1 MTPLNPKNGLP
12 PAQGLYHPEHE
23 HDACGIGFVASIPGH
38 KSHDIIDKGIQVL
51 LNLAHRGA
59 CGCDPET
66 GDGAGVLIQIPHK
79 FFVRECEKVGFTL
92 PDAGTYGAGMTFL
105 PVEKHPR
112 LQCEGIL
119 ERIVREEGLAVLGWR
134 DTPVYASAIGRV
146 ARASQPYIQ
155 QIFVGCAS
163 GMDEDA
169 FERKLYFVRKRAEN
183 EVRESGIED
192 AETFYIPSLSC
203 RTIVYKGLLLATQIT
218 NFYRELSDPDV
229 MSALCLVHQRF
240 STNTFPSWQRA
251 HPYRY
256 VAHNGEI
263 NTLRGNVNWMHARQ
277 SLLKSPLF
285 GDDLKT
291 LFPIIAPDG
300 SDSANFDN
308 VVEFLLQAGRG
319 IPHVMAMLIPEA
331 WAGNPHM
338 KPEKR
343 AFYEYHASLMEPWD
357 GPAAIAFTDGRVIG
371 ATLDRNGL
379 RPGRYVVT
387 QDDLVVM
394 ASEAGVLDIAPE
406 QVKQK
411 GRLQPGKMFLVDT
424 VEGRIIS
431 DKEIKQTLASRQ
443 PYAEWLKDNQIN
455 IDQLPEPSRMHFP
468 DGETLLRRQRAF
480 GYSDEDLRMILA
492 PMASKGEEPIGS
504 MGTDTPLACLS
515 DKPQSLFNY
524 FKQLFAQVTNP
535 PIDPIREEMVMS
547 LISYIGSERNILD
560 ETPEHCHMLKLAHP
574 LLTNR
579 ELEKLRRVS
588 NRDLLATT
596 LPALFR
602 VGEGENGLKQALD
615 ELCRRA
621 SQAVRAGY
629 SLLILSDRGVDKDY
643 APIPCL
649 LALAGVHNLLVREE
663 TRTQVALIT
672 ESGEPLEVMHFA
684 LLSGYGAS
692 AINPYLA
699 LESVE
704 DLAWHGELGDG
715 VTADA
720 AVRHFIKAVKKGLL
734 KTFSK
739 MGISTLQSYQGAQVF
754 EAIGLNKGLIET
766 YFSGT
771 TSRLE
776 GIGLDVLAREAQM
789 KHDFAFRPLTEFETE
804 LSVGGNYHQRVNG
817 EYHLLN
823 PLTISKLQQAVRT
836 ESFTTFQEYTDLI
849 DRQSSS
855 LCTLRG
861 LMKLKK
867 SEKPV
872 PIEEVEPAKE
882 IVKRFTTG
890 AMSFGSISK
899 EAHETLAIAMNR
911 IGGKSNTGEGG
922 EDEERFRPDA
932 RGDLRRSA
940 VKQVASA
947 RFGVTANYLVNAD
960 ELQIKMAQGAK
971 PGEGGQLPG
980 HKVDEVIARIRH
992 SIPGVGLISP
1002 PPHHDIYSI
1011 EDLAQLIYDLKNVNP
1026 QARIAV
1032 KLVAEVGV
1040 GTVAAGVAKAHADV
1054 VLISGDSG
1062 GTGASPLSSIKH
1074 AGIPWELGLAETQ
1087 QVLLLNDLRGRIR
1100 VQTDGKLQTG
1110 RDVVI
1115 AALLG
1120 AEEFGFATTPLI
1132 AMGCVMMRKCH
1143 LNTCSVGIATQ
1154 DPVLRKQFQGQPEHV
1169 INFFFFLAEQ
1179 VRQYMAE
1186 LGFRTVDEM
1195 VGRVDMLDVEPA
1207 VSHWKDHWK
1216 ARGLDYSAILYNP
1229 PVPSRV
1235 ARRCVQAQD
1244 HGLGQA
1250 LDHKILEE
1258 AQAALETLTPVE
1270 VRLPVSNIHR
1280 TIGTL
1285 LSGEIARRY
1294 GSVGL
1299 PDDTM
1304 RLQLTGS
1311 AGQSLGAFLAKGVT
1325 LTLEGEANDYV
1336 GKGLS
1341 GGRIVVYPPRG
1352 SRFAPE
1358 ENTLIGNVA
1367 LYGATSGEAFFNGV
1381 AGERFAVRNSGATA
1395 VVEGVGDHGCEYMT
1409 NGLVAVLGS
1418 CGRNFAAGMSGGV
1431 AYVFD
1436 EQGDFTEKRCNLES
1450 VDLEP
1455 VIDDADAK
1463 ILGDLISR
1471 HLELTQ
1477 SPRARWILEN
1487 WQDVQPRFIKIF
1499 PHEYKRVLGVGRS
1512 QSAYIPYGS
1521 VSILD
1526 PAILESD
1533 TTPRG
1538 LVVNG

>member
-1 MTPLNPKNGLP
+1 
-12 PAQGLYHPEHE
+12 
-23 HDACGIGFVASIPGH
+23 
-38 KSHDIIDKGIQVL
+38 
-51 LNLAHRGA
+51 
-59 CGCDPET
+59 
-66 GDGAGVLIQIPHK
+66 
-79 FFVRECEKVGFTL
+79 
-92 PDAGTYGAGMTFL
+92 
-105 PVEKHPR
+105 
-112 LQCEGIL
+112 
-119 ERIVREEGLAVLGWR
+119 
-134 DTPVYASAIGRV
+134 
-146 ARASQPYIQ
+146 
-155 QIFVGCAS
+155 
-163 GMDEDA
+163 
-169 FERKLYFVRKRAEN
+169 
-183 EVRESGIED
+183 
-192 AETFYIPSLSC
+192 
-203 RTIVYKGLLLATQIT
+203 
-218 NFYRELSDPDV
+218 
-229 MSALCLVHQRF
+229 
-240 STNTFPSWQRA
+240 
-251 HPYRY
+251 
-256 VAHNGEI
+256 
-263 NTLRGNVNWMHARQ
+263 
-277 SLLKSPLF
+277 
-285 GDDLKT
+285 
-291 LFPIIAPDG
+291 
-300 SDSANFDN
+300 
-308 VVEFLLQAGRG
+308 
-319 IPHVMAMLIPEA
+319 MAMLIPEA
-331 WAGNPHM
+331 WSGNPHM

-343 AFYEYHASLMEPWD
+343 AFYEYHACLMEPWD

-387 QDDLVVM
+387 HDDLVVM

-406 QVKQK
+406 QVKSK

-424 VEGRIIS
+424 VEGRIVS
-431 DKEIKQTLASRQ
+431 DKEIKQKLASRQ
-443 PYAEWLKDNQIN
+443 PYAQWVKENQIT
-455 IDQLPEPSRMHFP
+455 IDQLPEPSRMHYP
-468 DGETLLRRQRAF
+468 DADTLLRRQRAF

-547 LISYIGSERNILD
+547 LISYIGSEGNIL
-560 ETPEHCHMLKLAHP
+560 EEVPENCHMLKLAHP
-574 LLTNR
+574 LLSNR

-602 VGEGENGLKQALD
+602 AKDGEEGLKRALD
-615 ELCRRA
+615 ELCQRA
-621 SQAVRAGY
+621 SLAVKAGY

-649 LALAGVHNLLVREE
+649 LALAAVHNLLVREE

-672 ESGEPLEVMHFA
+672 ESGEPREVMHFA

-704 DLAWHGELGDG
+704 NLVWRGELGDG
-715 VTADA
+715 ITPEF
-720 AVRHFIKAVKKGLL
+720 AVKHFMKAIKKGLL

-754 EAIGLNKGLIET
+754 EAIGLNKELIDA
-766 YFSGT
+766 YFTGT
-771 TSRLE
+771 TSRLD
-776 GIGLDVLAREAQM
+776 GVGLGVLATEAQM
-789 KHDFAFRPLTEFETE
+789 KHEYAFRPLTEFETE
-804 LSVGGNYHQRVNG
+804 LTVGGSYHQRVNG

-823 PLTISKLQQAVRT
+823 PQTISKLQQAVRQD
-836 ESFTTFQEYTDLI
+836 SFKTFQEYSDLI
-849 DRQSSS
+849 DKQNAN

-861 LMKLKK
+861 LMKFKK
-867 SEKPV
+867 SETPV
-872 PIEEVEPAKE
+872 PLEEVEPAKE

-922 EDEERFRPDA
+922 EDEARFKPD
-932 RGDLRRSA
+932 RNGDLRRSA

-980 HKVDEVIARIRH
+980 HKVDEVIARLRH
-992 SIPGVGLISP
+992 SVPGVGLISP

-1054 VLISGDSG
+1054 VLISGDTG

-1110 RDVVI
+1110 RDVAI

-1132 AMGCVMMRKCH
+1132 AMGCIMMRKCH

-1154 DPVLRKQFQGQPEHV
+1154 DPELRKQFQGQPEHV
-1169 INFFFFLAEQ
+1169 INFFFFIAEQ
-1179 VRQYMAE
+1179 LRQHMAE

-1207 VSHWKDHWK
+1207 VDFWKDHWK
-1216 ARGLDYSAILYNP
+1216 ARGLDFSAILYNP

-1235 ARRCVQAQD
+1235 ARRRIQAQD
-1244 HGLGQA
+1244 HGLEQA
-1250 LDHKILEE
+1250 LDHKILGQVHE
-1258 AQAALETLTPVE
+1258 ALENLSPIE
-1270 VRLPVSNIHR
+1270 VNLPVRNIHR
-1280 TIGTL
+1280 SVGSM

-1294 GSVGL
+1294 GSAGL
-1299 PDDTM
+1299 PDDTV
-1304 RLQLTGS
+1304 RIQLSGS

-1325 LTLEGEANDYV
+1325 LTLEGDANDYV

-1341 GGRIVVYPPRG
+1341 GGRIVVYPPRASG
-1352 SRFAPE
+1352 FAAE
-1358 ENTLIGNVA
+1358 ENILIGNVA

-1409 NGLVAVLGS
+1409 NGVVLVLGA
-1418 CGRNFAAGMSGGV
+1418 CGRNFAAGMSGGI

-1436 EQGDFTEKRCNLES
+1436 ERSDFAENRCNLDG

-1455 VIDDADAK
+1455 LLDDQDVQ
-1463 ILGDLISR
+1463 IVRDLVAR
-1471 HLELTQ
+1471 HIELTG
-1477 SPRARWILEN
+1477 SRRGKWILEN
-1487 WQDVQPRFIKIF
+1487 WQEMASRFIKVF
-1499 PHEYKRVLGVGRS
+1499 PHEFKRVLGVGRS
-1512 QSAYIPYGS
+1512 EQAYVPRRPVS
-1521 VSILD
+1521 VLAHAD
-1526 PAILESD
+1526 GMQTRQPQPGQVQD
-1533 TTPRG
+1533 G
-1538 LVVNG
+1538 LQQNVQVLHG

>member
-1 MTPLNPKNGLP
+1 MTRLRTINGLP
-12 PAQGLYHPEHE
+12 PAQGLYDPAHE
-23 HDACGIGFVASIPGH
+23 HDACGIGFVASIRGY
-38 KSHDIIDKGIQVL
+38 KSHDIIRKGIQVL

-66 GDGAGVLIQIPHK
+66 GDGAGVLIQIPHQ
-79 FFVRECEKVGFTL
+79 FFARECAKLGFEL
-92 PDAGTYGAGMTFL
+92 PEPGTYGVGMTFL
-105 PVEKHPR
+105 PVEKHQR

-119 ERIVREEGLAVLGWR
+119 ERIIREEGLRVLGWR
-134 DTPVYASAIGRV
+134 DTPTYASAIGRV

-155 QIFVGCAS
+155 QIFAGGGS
-163 GMDEDA
+163 GMDETTL
-169 FERKLYFVRKRAEN
+169 ERKLYVVRKRAET
-183 EVRESGIED
+183 EVKESGVQD

-203 RTIVYKGLLLATQIT
+203 RTIVYKGLLLAPQIT
-218 NFYRELSDPDV
+218 NFYHELSDPDV
-229 MSALCLVHQRF
+229 ASALCLVHQRF

-263 NTLRGNVNWMHARQ
+263 NTLKGNVAWMQARQ
-277 SLLKSPLF
+277 SLLQSPLF
-285 GDDLKT
+285 GDDLKK
-291 LFPIIAPDG
+291 LYPIIAPDG

-308 VVEFLLQAGRG
+308 AVELLVQAGRS

-338 KPEKR
+338 NPEKR
-343 AFYEYHASLMEPWD
+343 AFYEYHACMMEPWD

-387 QDDLVVM
+387 HDDLIVM
-394 ASEAGVLDIAPE
+394 ASEAGVLDLEPE
-406 QVKQK
+406 QVKMK

-424 VEGRIIS
+424 IEGRIVS
-431 DKEIKQTLASRQ
+431 DREIKRRLASQQ
-443 PYAEWLKDNQIN
+443 PYGQWLRDNQIT
-455 IDQLPEPSRMHFP
+455 IDQLPEPSRMHNADP
-468 DGETLLRRQRAF
+468 ETLLRRQRAF

-492 PMASKGEEPIGS
+492 PMASAGGEPVGS

-515 DKPQSLFNY
+515 DRPQSLFNY

-547 LISYIGSERNILD
+547 LISYIGSERNIL
-560 ETPEHCHMLKLAHP
+560 EEAPENCHMLKLAHP

-588 NRDLLATT
+588 YRDLLAIT

-602 VGEGENGLKQALD
+602 ASEGEAGLKRALD
-615 ELCRRA
+615 ELCQRA
-621 SQAVRAGY
+621 SLAVKAGY
-629 SLLILSDRGVDKDY
+629 TLLILSDRGVDKDY
-643 APIPCL
+643 APISSL
-649 LALAGVHNLLVREE
+649 LALAAVHNLLVKEQ

-672 ESGEPLEVMHFA
+672 ESGEPREVMHLA

-699 LESVE
+699 LETVE
-704 DLAWHGELGDG
+704 NQAWRGELGDG
-715 VTADA
+715 VTPEL
-720 AVRHFIKAVKKGLL
+720 AVKRFIKSINKGLL
-734 KTFSK
+734 KTFAK

-754 EAIGLNKGLIET
+754 EAIGLNKELVDT

-776 GIGLDVLAREAQM
+776 GIGLEVLAREAQL
-789 KHDFAFRPLTEFETE
+789 KHEYAFRNLTESETE
-804 LSVGGNYHQRVNG
+804 LSVGGNYHQRVGG

-823 PLTISKLQQAVRT
+823 PSTISKLQQAVRQ
-836 ESFTTFQEYTDLI
+836 ESFKTFQEYTDLI
-849 DRQSSS
+849 DHQNSN

-867 SEKPV
+867 SDQPV
-872 PIEEVEPAKE
+872 PIGEVEPAKE
-882 IVKRFTTG
+882 IVKRFNSG

-922 EDEERFRPDA
+922 EDEARFKPDSA
-932 RGDLRRSA
+932 GDSRRSA

-947 RFGVTANYLVNAD
+947 RFGVTTNYLVNAD

-980 HKVDEVIARIRH
+980 HKVDEVIARLRH

-1026 QARIAV
+1026 EARIAV

-1087 QVLLLNDLRGRIR
+1087 QVLLLNDLRSRIR

-1115 AALLG
+1115 ATLLG

-1132 AMGCVMMRKCH
+1132 AMGCIMMRKCH

-1169 INFFFFLAEQ
+1169 INFFFFIAEQ
-1179 VRQYMAE
+1179 VRQYMAQ
-1186 LGFRTVDEM
+1186 LGFRSMDEM
-1195 VGRVDMLDVEPA
+1195 IGRVDMLDVELA
-1207 VSHWKDHWK
+1207 VDHWK
-1216 ARGLDYSAILYNP
+1216 ARGLDFSAILYDP

-1235 ARRCVQAQD
+1235 ARRCVHEQD
-1244 HGLGQA
+1244 HGLQQV
-1250 LDHKILEE
+1250 LDHSLIGLARNAIED
-1258 AQAALETLTPVE
+1258 LTPVE
-1270 VRLPVSNIHR
+1270 IKVPVRNVYRSV
-1280 TIGTL
+1280 GTM
-1285 LSGEIARRY
+1285 LSGEIARHH
-1294 GSVGL
+1294 GSAGL
-1299 PDDTM
+1299 PDDTI
-1304 RLQLTGS
+1304 RIQLEGS
-1311 AGQSLGAFLAKGVT
+1311 AGQSLGAFLARGVT
-1325 LTLEGEANDYV
+1325 LTLEGDANDYL

-1341 GGRIVVYPPRG
+1341 GGRLVVYPSKR
-1352 SRFAPE
+1352 STFAPE
-1358 ENTLIGNVA
+1358 ENILIGNVA
-1367 LYGATSGEAFFNGV
+1367 LYGATSGEAFFNGI

-1409 NGLVAVLGS
+1409 NGLVLVLGP

-1436 EQGDFTEKRCNLES
+1436 ERLDFTEKRCNLES

-1455 VIDDADAK
+1455 ILESQDAQ
-1463 ILGDLISR
+1463 IVRDLVTR
-1471 HLELTQ
+1471 HLELTG
-1477 SPRARWILEN
+1477 SRRAKWVLEN
-1487 WQDVQPRFIKIF
+1487 WAEVLLRFIKVF
-1499 PHEYKRVLGVGRS
+1499 PHEFKRVLGVSRTR
-1512 QSAYIPYGS
+1512 QPYVPGQPLA
-1521 VSILD
+1521 VLAQAEGD
-1526 PAILESD
+1526 ETGQAQKE
-1533 TTPRG
+1533 
-1538 LVVNG
+1538 LVQHG

>member
-1 MTPLNPKNGLP
+1 MTPPNPTNGLP
-12 PAQGLYHPEHE
+12 PAQGLYNPAHE
-23 HDACGIGFVASIPGH
+23 HDACGIGFVASIKGE
-38 KSHDIIDKGIQVL
+38 KSHDIIAKGIQVL

-79 FFVRECEKVGFTL
+79 FFARECEKLGFTL
-92 PDAGTYGAGMTFL
+92 PQPGTYAVGMTFL

-112 LQCEGIL
+112 LQSEGIL
-119 ERIVREEGLAVLGWR
+119 ERIVKEEGLTLLGWR

-155 QIFVGCAS
+155 QVFVRCAP
-163 GMDEDA
+163 GMDEDT
-169 FERKLYFVRKRAEN
+169 FERKLYVVRKRAEN
-183 EVRESGIED
+183 EVRESGVEN
-192 AETFYIPSLSC
+192 AEMFYIPSFSC
-203 RTIVYKGLLLATQIT
+203 RTIVYKGLLLANQIA
-218 NFYRELSDPDV
+218 NFYRELADPDTE
-229 MSALCLVHQRF
+229 SALCLVHQRF
-240 STNTFPSWQRA
+240 STNTFPSWERA

-256 VAHNGEI
+256 IAHNGEI

-277 SLLKSPLF
+277 SLLSSPLF
-285 GDDLKT
+285 SDDLKK
-291 LFPIIAPDG
+291 LYPIIAPNG

-308 VVEFLLQAGRG
+308 AVELLYQAGRSL
-319 IPHVMAMLIPEA
+319 PHVMAMLIPEA

-338 KPEKR
+338 KAEKR
-343 AFYEYHASLMEPWD
+343 AFYEYHACMMEPWD

-387 QDDLVVM
+387 HDGLVVM
-394 ASEAGVLDIAPE
+394 ASEAGVLDVPTE
-406 QVKQK
+406 QVKSK

-424 VEGRIIS
+424 VGGRIVS
-431 DKEIKQTLASRQ
+431 DKEIKEKLASQR
-443 PYAEWLKDNQIN
+443 PYAEWVAENQIT
-455 IDQLPEPSRMHFP
+455 IDQLPEPTRMHHP
-468 DGETLLRRQRAF
+468 DAETLLRRQRAF
-480 GYSDEDLRMILA
+480 GYSDEDLRMILS
-492 PMASKGEEPIGS
+492 PMAIKGEEPVGS

-547 LISYIGSERNILD
+547 LISYIGSERNIL
-560 ETPEHCHMLKLAHP
+560 EEAPENCHMLKLAHP

-579 ELEKLRRVS
+579 DLEKLRRVS

-596 LPALFR
+596 LSTLFR
-602 VGEGENGLKQALD
+602 ASEGEAGLKRALD
-615 ELCRRA
+615 ELCQRA
-621 SQAVRAGY
+621 SLAVRAGY

-649 LALAGVHNLLVREE
+649 LALAAVHNLLVREE
-663 TRTQVALIT
+663 TRTQIALIT
-672 ESGEPLEVMHFA
+672 ESGEPREVMHFA

-704 DLAWHGELGDG
+704 NLAWRGELGD
-715 VTADA
+715 VTPEI
-720 AVRHFIKAVKKGLL
+720 AVKHFLKAMKKGLL

-754 EAIGLNKGLIET
+754 EAIGLNKELVDA

-776 GIGLDVLAREAQM
+776 GVGLSVLAAEARI
-789 KHDFAFRPLTEFETE
+789 KHEYAFRPLSDFETE

-823 PLTISKLQQAVRT
+823 PQTISKLQHAVRQ
-836 ESFTTFQEYTDLI
+836 ESSKTFQEYTDLV
-849 DRQSSS
+849 DKQSAN

-867 SEKPV
+867 SDSPV
-872 PIEEVEPAKE
+872 PLEEVEPAKE

-911 IGGKSNTGEGG
+911 IGGKSNTGKGG
-922 EDEERFRPDA
+922 EDEERFKPDPN
-932 RGDLRRSA
+932 GDLRRSA

-980 HKVDEVIARIRH
+980 HKVDEVIARLRH

-1074 AGIPWELGLAETQ
+1074 AGIPWEVGLAETQ
-1087 QVLLLNDLRGRIR
+1087 QVLLLNDLRSRIR

-1110 RDVVI
+1110 RDVAI

-1169 INFFFFLAEQ
+1169 INFFFFVAEQ
-1179 VRQYMAE
+1179 VRQYMAQ
-1186 LGFRTVDEM
+1186 LGFRKLDEM

-1207 VSHWKDHWK
+1207 VNHWK
-1216 ARGLDYSAILYNP
+1216 AQGLDLSAILYNP
-1229 PVPSRV
+1229 PIPSRV
-1235 ARRCVQAQD
+1235 ARRCIQSQD
-1244 HGLGQA
+1244 HGLNQA
-1250 LDHKILEE
+1250 LDHQLVEHSLDALLTLSPLEI
-1258 AQAALETLTPVE
+1258 
-1270 VRLPVSNIHR
+1270 RLPVRNVHR
-1280 TIGTL
+1280 SVGTM
-1285 LSGEIARRY
+1285 LSGDVARRY
-1294 GSVGL
+1294 GSAGL
-1299 PDDTM
+1299 PDDT
-1304 RLQLTGS
+1304 LKIHLEGS
-1311 AGQSLGAFLAKGVT
+1311 AGQSLGAFLSKGIT
-1325 LTLEGEANDYV
+1325 ITLEGEANDCV

-1341 GGRIVVYPPRG
+1341 GGRIIVYPPKT
-1352 SRFAPE
+1352 STFAPE
-1358 ENTLIGNVA
+1358 ENIIIGNVA

-1381 AGERFAVRNSGATA
+1381 AGERFAVRNSGSTA

-1409 NGLVAVLGS
+1409 NGLVVVLGA
-1418 CGRNFAAGMSGGV
+1418 CGRNFAAGMSGGI

-1436 EQGDFTEKRCNLES
+1436 QRGDFAEKRCNLES

-1455 VIDDADAK
+1455 LIEPE
-1463 ILGDLISR
+1463 DLRTVRDLVSR
-1471 HLELTQ
+1471 HLSLTQ
-1477 SPRARWILEN
+1477 SPRAKWILDN
-1487 WQDVQPRFIKIF
+1487 WQETVSHFIKVF
-1499 PHEYKRVLGVGRS
+1499 PHEFKRVLGVARS
-1512 QSAYIPYGS
+1512 EHAYIPGEP
-1521 VSILD
+1521 I
-1526 PAILESD
+1526 PALAAAEQVQH
-1533 TTPRG
+1533 G
-1538 LVVNG
+1538 

>member
-1 MTPLNPKNGLP
+1 MTTPLNPKNGLP
-12 PAQGLYHPEHE
+12 FAQGLYDPANE

-38 KSHDIIDKGIQVL
+38 KSHDIIRKGIQVL

-79 FFVRECEKVGFTL
+79 FFARECEKSGFTL
-92 PDAGTYGAGMTFL
+92 PKAGTYGVGMTFL

-119 ERIVREEGLAVLGWR
+119 ERIVREEGLTLLGWR

-155 QIFVGCAS
+155 QIFVRCAP

-169 FERKLYFVRKRAEN
+169 FERKLYVVRKRAEN
-183 EVRESGIED
+183 EIRESGVED
-192 AETFYIPSLSC
+192 AEMFYIPSLSC
-203 RTIVYKGLLLATQIT
+203 RTIVYKGLLLASQIT
-218 NFYRELSDPDV
+218 NFYRELADPDV
-229 MSALCLVHQRF
+229 VSALCLVHQRF

-263 NTLRGNVNWMHARQ
+263 NTLRGNVNWMQARQ
-277 SLLKSPLF
+277 SLLESPLF
-285 GDDLKT
+285 GEDIKKLH
-291 LFPIIAPDG
+291 PIITPDG

-308 VVEFLLQAGRG
+308 AVELLLQAGRSL
-319 IPHVMAMLIPEA
+319 PHVMAMLIPEA
-331 WAGNPHM
+331 WSGNPHM

-343 AFYEYHASLMEPWD
+343 AFYEYHACLMEPWD
-357 GPAAIAFTDGRVIG
+357 GPAAITFTDGRVIG

-387 QDDLVVM
+387 HDDLVVM

-406 QVKQK
+406 QVKSK

-431 DKEIKQTLASRQ
+431 DKEIKKTLATRQ
-443 PYAEWLKDNQIN
+443 PYADWVRDNQIT
-455 IDQLPEPSRMHFP
+455 IDQLPDPARMHHP
-468 DGETLLRRQRAF
+468 DSETLLRRQRAF
-480 GYSDEDLRMILA
+480 GYSDEDVRMILG
-492 PMASKGEEPIGS
+492 PMAAKGEEPIGS

-535 PIDPIREEMVMS
+535 PIDPIREEMVRS
-547 LISYIGSERNILD
+547 LISYIGSERNIL
-560 ETPEHCHMLKLAHP
+560 EEGPENCHMLKLAHP
-574 LLTNR
+574 LLSNR

-602 VGEGENGLKQALD
+602 ASDGEAGLKRALD
-615 ELCRRA
+615 ELCQRA
-621 SQAVRAGY
+621 SLAVKAGY
-629 SLLILSDRGVDKDY
+629 SLMILSDRGVDKDY

-649 LALAGVHNLLVREE
+649 LALAAVHNLLVREE

-672 ESGEPLEVMHFA
+672 ESGEPREVMHFA

-704 DLAWHGELGDG
+704 NLAWRGELGD
-715 VTADA
+715 VTPENA
-720 AVRHFIKAVKKGLL
+720 AKHFMKAVKKGLL

-754 EAIGLNKGLIET
+754 EAIGLNKELVDA
-766 YFSGT
+766 YFAGT
-771 TSRLE
+771 TSRIE
-776 GIGLDVLAREAQM
+776 GIGLDVLAAEAQL
-789 KHDFAFRPLTEFETE
+789 KHEYAFRPLTEFETE
-804 LSVGGNYHQRVNG
+804 LAVGGSYHQRVNG

-823 PLTISKLQQAVRT
+823 PQTISKLQQAVRQD
-836 ESFTTFQEYTDLI
+836 SFKTFQEYTDLI
-849 DRQSSS
+849 DNQSAN

-867 SEKPV
+867 AEEPV

-922 EDEERFRPDA
+922 EDESRFKPDTN
-932 RGDLRRSA
+932 GDLRRSA

-980 HKVDEVIARIRH
+980 HKVDEVIARLRH
-992 SIPGVGLISP
+992 SVAGVGLISP

-1026 QARIAV
+1026 HARIAV

-1054 VLISGDSG
+1054 VLISGDTG

-1132 AMGCVMMRKCH
+1132 AMGCIMMRKCH

-1154 DPVLRKQFQGQPEHV
+1154 DPVLRQQFQGQPEHV

-1207 VSHWKDHWK
+1207 VDHWKDHWK
-1216 ARGLDYSAILYNP
+1216 ARGLDFSTILYNP
-1229 PVPSRV
+1229 PTPSRV
-1235 ARRCVQAQD
+1235 ARRRVQDQD
-1244 HGLGQA
+1244 HGLELA
-1250 LDHKILEE
+1250 LDHKILG
-1258 AQAALETLTPVE
+1258 QVHSTLETLSPIE
-1270 VRLPVSNIHR
+1270 VQLPVRNIHR
-1280 TIGTL
+1280 SVGTM

-1294 GSVGL
+1294 GSAGL
-1299 PDDTM
+1299 PDDTIHVH
-1304 RLQLTGS
+1304 LSGS
-1311 AGQSLGAFLAKGVT
+1311 AGQSMGAFLAKGVT

-1341 GGRIVVYPPRG
+1341 GGRIIVYPPRG
-1352 SRFAPE
+1352 SSFEPE
-1358 ENTLIGNVA
+1358 KNIIVGNVV
-1367 LYGATSGEAFFNGV
+1367 LYGATSGEAFFNGM

-1409 NGLVAVLGS
+1409 NGLVLVLGS
-1418 CGRNFAAGMSGGV
+1418 CGRNFAAGMSGGM

-1436 EQGDFTEKRCNLES
+1436 ERGDFTEKRCNLDS

-1455 VIDDADAK
+1455 LLDGQDVQIVR
-1463 ILGDLISR
+1463 DLVAR
-1471 HLELTQ
+1471 HLDLTQ
-1477 SPRARWILEN
+1477 SPRAKWILDN
-1487 WQDVQPRFIKIF
+1487 WNETMSLFIKVF
-1499 PHEYKRVLGVGRS
+1499 PHEYKRVLGVGRR
-1512 QSAYIPYGS
+1512 QQAYIPKPPVAVLAHAEPVTQQVHHG
-1521 VSILD
+1521 
-1526 PAILESD
+1526 
-1533 TTPRG
+1533 
-1538 LVVNG
+1538 

>member
-1 MTPLNPKNGLP
+1 MRRRTTTYGLP
-12 PAQGLYHPEHE
+12 SAQGLYDPAHE
-23 HDACGIGFVASIPGH
+23 HDSCGIGFVASVRGH
-38 KSHDIIDKGIQVL
+38 KSHDTITKGIQVL
-51 LNLAHRGA
+51 LNLGHRGA

-79 FFVRECEKVGFTL
+79 FFARECAKLGFEL
-92 PDAGTYGAGMTFL
+92 PQPGAYGVGMTFL
-105 PVEKHPR
+105 PVEKHQR

-119 ERIVREEGLAVLGWR
+119 ERIIREEGLSVLGWR
-134 DTPVYASAIGRV
+134 DTPVHASAIGRV

-155 QIFVGCAS
+155 QIFAACPPGT
-163 GMDEDA
+163 GEDA
-169 FERKLYFVRKRAEN
+169 FERKLYVVRKRAEN
-183 EVRESGIED
+183 EIREAGLAD
-192 AETFYIPSLSC
+192 AEMFYLSSLSC
-203 RTIVYKGLLLATQIT
+203 RTIVYKGLLLASQIA
-218 NFYRELSDPDV
+218 NFYRELSDPEV
-229 MSALCLVHQRF
+229 ISALCLVHQRF

-256 VAHNGEI
+256 IAHNGEI

-277 SLLKSPLF
+277 SLLQSPLF
-285 GDDLKT
+285 GDDLKK

-308 VVEFLLQAGRG
+308 AVELLFQAGRS

-343 AFYEYHASLMEPWD
+343 AFYEYHACLMEPWD
-357 GPAAIAFTDGRVIG
+357 GPAAIAFTDGRVVG

-379 RPGRYVVT
+379 RPGRYLVT
-387 QDDLVVM
+387 HDELVIM
-394 ASEAGVLDIAPE
+394 ASEAGVLDVAPE
-406 QVKQK
+406 EVKKK

-424 VEGRIIS
+424 VEGRIVS
-431 DKEIKQTLASRQ
+431 DREIKRRLASQQ
-443 PYAEWLKDNQIN
+443 PYAEWLKDNQITIN
-455 IDQLPEPSRMHFP
+455 QLPEPSRMRHA
-468 DGETLLRRQRAF
+468 DVETLLRRQRAF
-480 GYSDEDLRMILA
+480 GYSDEDLKMILG
-492 PMASKGEEPIGS
+492 PMGSKGEEPVGS

-515 DKPQSLFNY
+515 DRPQSLFNY

-547 LISYIGSERNILD
+547 LISYIGSERNIL
-560 ETPEHCHMLKLAHP
+560 EEAPENCHMLKLAHP
-574 LLTNR
+574 LLSNR

-588 NRDLLATT
+588 YRDLLATT
-596 LPALFR
+596 LPTLFR
-602 VGEGENGLKQALD
+602 ASEGEAGLKRALD
-615 ELCRRA
+615 ELCQRA
-621 SQAVRAGY
+621 SLSVKAGY
-629 SLLILSDRGVDKDY
+629 TLLILSDRGVDKDY
-643 APIPCL
+643 APIPSL
-649 LALAGVHNLLVREE
+649 LALAAVHNLLIREE

-672 ESGEPLEVMHFA
+672 ESGEPREVMHFA

-699 LESVE
+699 LETIE
-704 DLAWHGELGDG
+704 NLAWRGELSEGI
-715 VTADA
+715 TLELAIK
-720 AVRHFIKAVKKGLL
+720 HFLKSVKKGLL
-734 KTFSK
+734 KTFAK

-754 EAIGLNKGLIET
+754 EAIGLNKDLVDS
-766 YFSGT
+766 YFAGT
-771 TSRLE
+771 ISRLE
-776 GIGLDVLAREAQM
+776 GIGLDVLAREAQL
-789 KHDFAFRPLTEFETE
+789 KHEHAFRTLTECETE
-804 LSVGGNYHQRVNG
+804 LVVGGNYHQRVDG

-823 PLTISKLQQAVRT
+823 PLTISKLQQSVRQ
-836 ESFTTFQEYTDLI
+836 ESFQTFQEYTELI
-849 DRQSSS
+849 DKQSAN

-861 LMKLKK
+861 LMKVKTA
-867 SEKPV
+867 ETPV
-872 PIEEVEPAKE
+872 PIEEVEAAKE

-922 EDEERFRPDA
+922 EDEERFKSDTS
-932 RGDLRRSA
+932 GDLRRSA

-947 RFGVTANYLVNAD
+947 RFGITANYLVNAD

-980 HKVDEVIARIRH
+980 HKVDDVIARLRH

-1054 VLISGDSG
+1054 VLISGDTG

-1132 AMGCVMMRKCH
+1132 AMGCVMLRKCH

-1154 DPVLRKQFQGQPEHV
+1154 DPLLRKQFQGQPEHV
-1169 INFFFFLAEQ
+1169 INFFFFIAEQ
-1179 VRQYMAE
+1179 VRQYMAQ
-1186 LGFRTVDEM
+1186 LGFRAIDEM
-1195 VGRVDMLDVEPA
+1195 VGRVDMLDTELA
-1207 VSHWKDHWK
+1207 VDHWK
-1216 ARGLDYSAILYNP
+1216 ARGLDLSAILYNP

-1235 ARRCVQAQD
+1235 ARRRVQSQD
-1244 HGLGQA
+1244 HGLEQA
-1250 LDHKILEE
+1250 LDHKLVE
-1258 AQAALETLTPVE
+1258 QTRDALENLTPVE
-1270 VRLPVSNIHR
+1270 INLTVRNVHR
-1280 TIGTL
+1280 SVGTM

-1294 GSVGL
+1294 RSAGL
-1299 PDDTM
+1299 PDDTI
-1304 RLQLTGS
+1304 RVQLSGS

-1341 GGRIVVYPPRG
+1341 GGRLVVYPPRN
-1352 SRFAPE
+1352 SSFIPE
-1358 ENTLIGNVA
+1358 ENILIGNVA

-1409 NGLVAVLGS
+1409 KGLVLVLGS

-1436 EQGDFTEKRCNLES
+1436 ERFDFTEKRCNLES
-1450 VDLEP
+1450 VDLEAVMEAP
-1455 VIDDADAK
+1455 DVQIVRNTVA
-1463 ILGDLISR
+1463 R
-1471 HLELTQ
+1471 HLELTG
-1477 SPRARWILEN
+1477 SGRAQWILEN
-1487 WQDVQPRFIKIF
+1487 WFELLPRFVKVF
-1499 PHEYKRVLGVGRS
+1499 PHEFKRVLGVSRTR
-1512 QSAYIPYGS
+1512 QPYIPGQP
-1521 VSILD
+1521 VAVL
-1526 PAILESD
+1526 AHAEQVQH
-1533 TTPRG
+1533 G
-1538 LVVNG
+1538 